1 MKEKVRKYFMAGTD
15 EEVLMGDVISQEL
28 EKDFK
33 DGRKLTRE
41 VEFELNEETVPL
53 ALEMGII
60 EEKEEDDLIDF
71 DDEEDEGDGFDFR
84 DAVCADI
91 EEWAAN
97 DRAFEKKIKKFEA
110 RIATLEELCKL
121 MKPNKEE
128 AKASSKKK

>member
-60 EEKEEDDLIDF
+60 EEKDEDDLIDF
-71 DDEEDEGDGFDFR
+71 NDEEDEGDGFDFR
-84 DAVCADI
+84 DAV
-91 EEWAAN
+91 WLVAN
-97 DRAFEKKIKKFEA
+97 DRAFEKKIKKLEA
-110 RIATLEELCKL
+110 RVASIEELCKFL
-121 MKPNKEE
+121 QPNKEE
-128 AKASSKKK
+128 VKASSKKK

>member
-41 VEFELNEETVPL
+41 VEFELNEETVPF

-60 EEKEEDDLIDF
+60 EEKDEDDLIDF
-71 DDEEDEGDGFDFR
+71 NDEEDEGDGFDFR

-91 EEWAAN
+91 EELAAN
-97 DRAFEKKIKKFEA
+97 DRAFEKKIKKLEA
-110 RIATLEELCKL
+110 RVASIEELCRL
-121 MKPNKEE
+121 LQPNKEE